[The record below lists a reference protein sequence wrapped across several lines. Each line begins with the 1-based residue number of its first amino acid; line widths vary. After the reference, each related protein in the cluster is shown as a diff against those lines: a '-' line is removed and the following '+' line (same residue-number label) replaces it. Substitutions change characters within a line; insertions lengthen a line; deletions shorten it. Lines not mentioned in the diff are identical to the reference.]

1 MGLALVAWLPIAAL
15 VSLSAASTGG
25 EAPALALSAA
35 GLAFLVLFPRLA
47 YVAALATVLVLVI
60 GGLFLGGIL
69 LSGGSP
75 SADRLLFYV
84 SALLLVGYLGTA
96 AAVVLG
102 PSTLRPWSAR

>member
-35 GLAFLVLFPRLA
+35 GLAFLVLFPRVA

-69 LSGGSP
+69 LSGGNP

-84 SALLLVGYLGTA
+84 SSLLLVGYLGTA